1 MNKIFRDRSRIRK
14 VVIVEDGAAMLP
26 KTLVEIRR
34 GPRDLDDRPHP
45 TPHPY
50 IKVWIRHW
58 RWRFVSPMRLPN
70 NGRRGF
76 SWPGIKKHEA

>member
-1 MNKIFRDRSRIRK
+1 MIKMFRDRSRIGK

-26 KTLVEIRR
+26 KTLVEFRR
-34 GPRDLDDRPHP
+34 GPRDLDDRTP

-58 RWRFVSPMRLPN
+58 RWHVVSPMRLRN
-70 NGRRGF
+70 TREKRLQLAGNKGT
-76 SWPGIKKHEA
+76 

>member
-34 GPRDLDDRPHP
+34 GPRDLDDRPP
-45 TPHPY
+45 PHP
-50 IKVWIRHW
+50 
-58 RWRFVSPMRLPN
+58 LPLHK
-70 NGRRGF
+70 GLDPPLEMALCLPSAPAQYQGKEA
-76 SWPGIKKHEA
+76 SAGKK